1 MNIAIC
7 CCCYGSSLRPAF
19 SHIILHECV
28 HAVRVR
34 LKLRLHIS
42 ADWTRWFLNTI
53 VVCSRYY
60 FNSHSSFKVQF
71 LPFVFSAC
79 HFISYALILRLS
91 LTLDLYPRT
100 ERFKAFNIRL
110 CCFALLLQRTQ
121 DYKQPKRPFHFSV
134 CIYLHIIDRGQILG
148 NWMLFCVLR
157 WPKKKLKIKKE
168 QALKNIRRRAHIA
181 SHQEK
186 PIHMCL

>member
-1 MNIAIC
+1 MNIAI

-91 LTLDLYPRT
+91 LSLSICIP
-100 ERFKAFNIRL
+100 ERNVLKLLIFVYAVLRCFCNEHKITNIQNDRSISACVYIYTSL
-110 CCFALLLQRTQ
+110 IEVKFLEIECCFV
-121 DYKQPKRPFHFSV
+121 FSV
-134 CIYLHIIDRGQILG
+134 GR
-148 NWMLFCVLR
+148 
-157 WPKKKLKIKKE
+157 KKIENTKK
-168 QALKNIRRRAHIA
+168 QALKNIRRRARIA